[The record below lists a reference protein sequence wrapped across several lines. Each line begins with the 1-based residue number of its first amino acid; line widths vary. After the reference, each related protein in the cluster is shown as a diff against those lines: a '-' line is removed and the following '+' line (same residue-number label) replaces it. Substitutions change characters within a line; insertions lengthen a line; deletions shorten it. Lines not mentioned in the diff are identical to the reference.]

1 MIQLTNLNYQIK
13 KHNILKNINLAIQ
26 KGEKVGVI
34 GESGAGKT
42 TLAQLLLGIIK
53 PTSGSRNINAK
64 TILPIFQHPL
74 ESFNHAYTIQQ
85 SLDEAVRY
93 FSIENNAIIRQRLKQ
108 LLNATDLSTQLL
120 NRYPDKVSGGQ
131 LQRFNIIRSLMLE
144 PEILICDE
152 ITSNLDVIVEQKVSA
167 LLKQY
172 NNNNQHTMLFI
183 SHDLAF
189 VSQVVDR
196 IIVMKKGSIVDDF
209 PRTQLFNANRD
220 EYTQALL
227 NMNEIEI
234 KK

>member
-26 KGEKVGVI
+26 KGEKVGII

-42 TLAQLLLGIIK
+42 TLAQLLLSVIK
-53 PTSGSRNINAK
+53 PTSGSRIINAK

-85 SLDEAVRY
+85 SLDEAIRY
-93 FSIENNAIIRQRLKQ
+93 FSIENHTIIRQRMKQ
-108 LLNATDLSTQLL
+108 LLSATDLSAQLL
-120 NRYPDKVSGGQ
+120 NRYPDEVSGGQ

-152 ITSNLDVIVEQKVSA
+152 ITSNLDVIVEQKIST

-172 NNNNQHTMLFI
+172 NNSNQHTMLFI

-189 VSQVVDR
+189 VSQVADR
-196 IIVMKKGSIVDDF
+196 IIVMRDGAIVDDF
-209 PRTQLFNANRD
+209 PRTQLFNANRH

>member
-26 KGEKVGVI
+26 KGEKVGII

-53 PTSGSRNINAK
+53 PTSGSRNINSK

-152 ITSNLDVIVEQKVSA
+152 ITSNLDVIVEQKISA

-196 IIVMKKGSIVDDF
+196 IIVMKEGSIVDDF

-227 NMNEIEI
+227 NMIEIEI